1 MFCGFGESYV
11 VGVIQECDCVDNL
24 IFRVVLM
31 CTFIDVFK
39 LWSEDKP
46 VRGQSFAL
54 PGGAFK
60 QNPRP
65 CSVSPHFEFCQS
77 SVRGPLPHIPIIFV
91 ADMVAEERRCRG
103 TAMSDTVGMPT
114 RHHGQPNHQL
124 SLALTL
130 PPPLYRGMPTTQP
143 QSTCVR
149 ARLPHAREFPTREK
163 GKIGSGPW
171 FPLGFSII
179 NKCLF
184 LPQALGDHTHQ
195 QWRQAGCGPEANNGR
210 PSAQARG
217 RATCGPKACKPW
229 RQAFCGP

>member
-1 MFCGFGESYV
+1 MLFCQEDLHYRPPEYDGTCFAVLENRTSW
-11 VGVIQECDCVDNL
+11 GVIQECDCVDNL

-149 ARLPHAREFPTREK
+149 ARLPHARELPTREK
-163 GKIGSGPW
+163 GKIGSGAMVSPW
-171 FPLGFSII
+171 FQHYKQMPFSATGIGGPHAPAVEASR
-179 NKCLF
+179 LW
-184 LPQALGDHTHQ
+184 PGGQ
-195 QWRQAGCGPEANNGR
+195 QWQA
-210 PSAQARG
+210 
-217 RATCGPKACKPW
+217 
-229 RQAFCGP
+229 

>member
-1 MFCGFGESYV
+1 MGCSQDGMFHHWFLQHWIFPRWAFHQRCCFVKRICIIAPQSMMAHVLRFFRESYV

-24 IFRVVLM
+24 LFRVVLM

-77 SVRGPLPHIPIIFV
+77 SVRGPLPHIPIIVV

-124 SLALTL
+124 SLAWTL
-130 PPPLYRGMPTTQP
+130 PPPPYRGMRATQP
-143 QSTCVR
+143 QSTCV
-149 ARLPHAREFPTREK
+149 HARPPRAWEVPTREK
-163 GKIGSGPW
+163 K
-171 FPLGFSII
+171 
-179 NKCLF
+179 
-184 LPQALGDHTHQ
+184 
-195 QWRQAGCGPEANNGR
+195 R
-210 PSAQARG
+210 
-217 RATCGPKACKPW
+217 
-229 RQAFCGP
+229 